1 MLEKRFR
8 EAGRAELS
16 SADTGGKGL
25 LSVGLA
31 GTDLMKDLNDLT
43 GFSIHS
49 RDDEDMLECLNG
61 GRSCSCRL

>member
-1 MLEKRFR
+1 MLEEHFR
-8 EAGRAELS
+8 EAGRDEISLAG
-16 SADTGGKGL
+16 TGGKGL

-43 GFSIHS
+43 GFSIPS
-49 RDDEDMLECLNG
+49 SDDEEMLECLNG